1 MAFLRFQI
9 LHKEVGRRMAD
20 DFGLR
25 IGVEGE
31 KEFKKAL
38 AEINQSF
45 KLLGSEMKLVSS
57 QFDKNDSSVQAL
69 SARNTVLN
77 KEIDAQRQK
86 VETLRSALQNAAES
100 FGENDRR
107 TQNWQIQLNNA
118 EAALNG
124 MERELSQNEQAIEA
138 LNNQEEQ
145 TVDATERLTQE
156 ISRQEEELAG
166 LKRAYSNAVLEYG
179 KGSSEARELEG
190 RIADLSGE
198 LEENRDT
205 LREASDSTEDFGD
218 AMEDASDGAG
228 KLGSGLSAATVAM
241 GNLISSGIQAALN
254 GIKELGSAIWNLDEA
269 TEEYRVAQGK
279 LTTAFETAGYSGEAA
294 QKSYTEFYK
303 ILGDTDTAAE
313 ASQLLAQLAENEQ
326 DITKWT
332 NIAAGVCGTF
342 GDALPIEGL
351 IESAN
356 ETAKVGQVTGSLA
369 DALNWVGISEDEFNE
384 KLAACSGESER
395 NRLIMETLSGTY
407 DEASQAFYRNNEALV
422 ASREGQARMDE
433 TLAGLGET
441 ISNVKNNLR
450 AEFLPAIADV
460 VSAFTDM
467 VNGVEGADTAFAE
480 AITGL
485 VNTAVAMLPQFVST
499 GTQMLTSLLSGI
511 IQSLPAIVEA
521 AVQIVSTLATGIGES
536 LPTLVPAIVQAV
548 TTIVQTLADNLPMIL
563 DAALQLI
570 MGLAQGLLDAIPVL
584 IEALP
589 AIISAIVDFV
599 IGAIPQI
606 IDAGIQLLTS
616 LISALPEI
624 ITAIVAAIPQII
636 DGLVTAVLGSIPQL
650 IDAGVKLL
658 ISLIQNLPQIITT
671 VVGAIPKI
679 VTSLVNSIVGN
690 VDKIILAGVKLLVSL
705 IKNLPQIIVS
715 IVKAVPQ
722 IIAAI
727 VKGFAG
733 GAAQMASIGLNLIKG
748 IWNGIGDAASWLWGK
763 VSGFCSN
770 LMSKIK
776 GFFGIHSPST
786 EMAWVGEMLVEG
798 LAGSIE
804 DNGGEAVKAAEGLSE
819 GISDVMNGLAEDMK
833 TSIPTDF
840 HLDADA
846 SVRSVTDGMTG
857 AAGRDTSGFASLI
870 TIQQMIV
877 RSEDDIRKISQELY
891 NLIQT
896 GSRAGGRIIT
906 A

>member
-1 MAFLRFQI
+1 
-9 LHKEVGRRMAD
+9 MAD
-20 DFGLR
+20 NFGLK

-38 AEINQSF
+38 SEINQSF
-45 KLLGSEMKLVSS
+45 KVLGSEMKLVSS
-57 QFDKNDSSVQAL
+57 QFDKNDKSVQAL
-69 SARNTVLN
+69 SARNQVLN
-77 KEIDAQRQK
+77 KEIEAQK
-86 VETLRSALQNAAES
+86 SKIETLRSALQNAAES

-124 MERELSQNEQAIEA
+124 MERELSDNERTMEA
-138 LNNQEEQ
+138 LSSQEEEAA
-145 TVDATERLTQE
+145 DATERLTQE
-156 ISRQEEELAG
+156 ISRQEDELAG
-166 LKRAYSNAVLEYG
+166 MKRAYSNAVLEYG
-179 KGSSEARELEG
+179 KGSAEAKELEG
-190 RIADLSGE
+190 RISQLSGE
-198 LEENRDT
+198 LEENRET
-205 LREASDSTEDFGD
+205 LRDASRGAEDFGD
-218 AMEDASDGAG
+218 SLEDASDGAD
-228 KLGSGLSAATVAM
+228 KLGSGLSVATVAM

-279 LTTAFETAGYSGEAA
+279 LTTAFEAAGYSGEAA

-332 NIAAGVCGTF
+332 NIAAGVYGTF
-342 GDALPIEGL
+342 GDALPIEGM

-369 DALNWVGISEDEFNE
+369 DALNWVGISEDAFNE

-395 NRLIMETLSGTY
+395 NRLIMETLSGAY
-407 DEASQAFYRNNEALV
+407 DEASGAFYRNNDALV
-422 ASREGQARMDE
+422 ASREGQAQLDE

-450 AEFLPAIADV
+450 AEFLPAISEV
-460 VSAFTDM
+460 VSSFTDLI
-467 VNGVEGADTAFAE
+467 NGVDGADTAFAD

-485 VNTAVAMLPQFVST
+485 VNTAVSMLPHFMDT
-499 GTQMLTSLLSGI
+499 GMQILTALLSGI
-511 IQSLPAIVEA
+511 IQSLPAVLEGAAQIIVTLTQGIA
-521 AVQIVSTLATGIGES
+521 AA
-536 LPTLVPAIVQAV
+536 LPTLIPQIVLVV
-548 TTIVQTLADNLPMIL
+548 TQIVQTLVENLPMIL
-563 DAALQLI
+563 EAALQLI

-589 AIISAIVDFV
+589 AIITAIVEFV

-616 LISALPEI
+616 LITALPEI

-636 DGLVTAVLGSIPQL
+636 DGLVTAVFSSIPQL

-671 VVGAIPKI
+671 VVSAIPKI
-679 VTSLVNSIVGN
+679 VTSLVNAIVGN
-690 VDKIILAGVKLLVSL
+690 VDKIILAGVQLLVAL

-722 IIAAI
+722 IISAI
-727 VKGFAG
+727 VKGFAS
-733 GAAQMASIGLNLIKG
+733 GASQMASIGLNLIKG

-798 LAGSIE
+798 LAGSID
-804 DNGGEAVKAAEGLSE
+804 DNGSEAVRAAEGLSQ

-833 TSIPTDF
+833 TSLPTDF
-840 HLDADA
+840 HLDTDA
-846 SVRSVTDGMTG
+846 SVRSVANG
-857 AAGRDTSGFASLI
+857 ASGGTSGWGFGSLI
-870 TIQQMIV
+870 SIQQMIV

-891 NLIQT
+891 NMIQT

>member
-1 MAFLRFQI
+1 
-9 LHKEVGRRMAD
+9 MAD

-45 KLLGSEMKLVSS
+45 KVLGSEMKLVSS

-107 TQNWQIQLNNA
+107 TQNWQVQLNNA

-145 TVDATERLTQE
+145 AVDATERLTQE

-254 GIKELGSAIWNLDEA
+254 GIRELGSAIWNLDEA

-279 LTTAFETAGYSGEAA
+279 LTTAFEAAGYSGEAA

-422 ASREGQARMDE
+422 ASREGQAQMDE

-499 GTQMLTSLLSGI
+499 GTQMLASLLSGI

-616 LISALPEI
+616 LVSALPEI
-624 ITAIVAAIPQII
+624 ITAVVAAIPQII

-650 IDAGVKLL
+650 IDAGMKLL
-658 ISLIQNLPQIITT
+658 VSLIQNLPQIITT

-679 VTSLVNSIVGN
+679 VASLVNAIVGN

-705 IKNLPQIIVS
+705 VKNLPQIIVS

-857 AAGRDTSGFASLI
+857 AAGRDMFGFASLI

>member
-1 MAFLRFQI
+1 
-9 LHKEVGRRMAD
+9 MAD

-45 KLLGSEMKLVSS
+45 KILGSEMKLVSS
-57 QFDKNDSSVQAL
+57 QFDKNDSSVQVL

-279 LTTAFETAGYSGEAA
+279 LTTAFEAAGYSGEAA

-679 VTSLVNSIVGN
+679 VTSLVNAIVGN

-857 AAGRDTSGFASLI
+857 AAGRDMFGFASLI

-877 RSEDDIRKISQELY
+877 RSEEDIRKISQELY

>member
-1 MAFLRFQI
+1 
-9 LHKEVGRRMAD
+9 MAD

-45 KLLGSEMKLVSS
+45 KVLGSEMKLVSS

-107 TQNWQIQLNNA
+107 TQNWQVQLNNA

-145 TVDATERLTQE
+145 AVDATERLTQE

-279 LTTAFETAGYSGEAA
+279 LTTAFEAAGYSGEAA
-294 QKSYTEFYK
+294 QESYTEFYK
-303 ILGDTDTAAE
+303 ILGDTDTATE

-356 ETAKVGQVTGSLA
+356 ETAKVGQGTLA

-441 ISNVKNNLR
+441 ISNVKNNLQ

-460 VSAFTDM
+460 VSSFTDM

-521 AVQIVSTLATGIGES
+521 AVQIVSTLAAGIGES

-548 TTIVQTLADNLPMIL
+548 ATIVQTLADNLPMIL
-563 DAALQLI
+563 EAALQLI
-570 MGLAQGLLDAIPVL
+570 LGLAQGLLDAIPVL
-584 IEALP
+584 TEALP
-589 AIISAIVDFV
+589 QIIASIVDFL
-599 IGAIPQI
+599 IGAVPQI

-616 LISALPEI
+616 LVSALPEI
-624 ITAIVAAIPQII
+624 ITAVVAAIPQIV

-650 IDAGVKLL
+650 IDAGMKLL
-658 ISLIQNLPQIITT
+658 VSLIQNLPQIITT
-671 VVGAIPKI
+671 VAGAIPKI
-679 VTSLVNSIVGN
+679 VASLVNAIAGN

-763 VSGFCSN
+763 VSGFCSD
-770 LMSKIK
+770 LMGKIK

-840 HLDADA
+840 KLDADA
-846 SVRSVTDGMTG
+846 SVRSVADGM
-857 AAGRDTSGFASLI
+857 AGMKGKDMFGFASLI

>member
-1 MAFLRFQI
+1 
-9 LHKEVGRRMAD
+9 MAD
-20 DFGLR
+20 DFGLK

-38 AEINQSF
+38 ADINQSF
-45 KLLGSEMKLVSS
+45 KVLGSEMKLVSS
-57 QFDKNDSSVQAL
+57 QFDKNDKSVEAL
-69 SARNTVLN
+69 SARNQVLN
-77 KEIDAQRQK
+77 KEIEAQKNK
-86 VETLRSALQNAAES
+86 VETLRSALRNAADS

-118 EAALNG
+118 EAALNS
-124 MERELSQNEQAIEA
+124 MERELSDNERAIET
-138 LNNQEEQ
+138 LSQQEEDSA
-145 TVDATERLTQE
+145 DATERLTQE
-156 ISRQEEELAG
+156 ISRQEDELAG

-179 KGSSEARELEG
+179 KGSSEAKELEG
-190 RIADLSGE
+190 RISELSGE
-198 LEENRDT
+198 LKENREKMKD
-205 LREASDSTEDFGD
+205 ASGSAEDLGDSL
-218 AMEDASDGAG
+218 EDASDGAD

-241 GNLISSGIQAALN
+241 GNLISAGIQAALN
-254 GIKELGSAIWNLDEA
+254 GIRELGSAIWNLDEA

-279 LTTAFETAGYSGEAA
+279 LSTAFEAAGYSGEAA

-303 ILGDTDTAAE
+303 ILGDTDTATE
-313 ASQLLAQLAENEQ
+313 ASQLLAQLAQNEQ

-332 NIAAGVCGTF
+332 NIAAGVYGTF
-342 GDALPIEGL
+342 GDALPIEGM

-369 DALNWVGISEDEFNE
+369 DALNWVGISEDAFNE
-384 KLAACSGESER
+384 KLAACSDESER
-395 NRLIMETLSGTY
+395 NRLIMETLSGAY
-407 DEASQAFYRNNEALV
+407 DEASDAFYRNNEALV
-422 ASREGQARMDE
+422 ASREGQAQLDE

-441 ISNVKNNLR
+441 ISNVKNSLR
-450 AEFLPAIADV
+450 AEFLPAISEV
-460 VSAFTDM
+460 ISAFTDM
-467 VNGVEGADTAFAE
+467 LNGVDGADEAFAG

-485 VNTAVAMLPQFVST
+485 VNTAVSMLPQFMDT
-499 GTQMLTSLLSGI
+499 GMQMLTALLSGI
-511 IQSLPAIVEA
+511 IQSLPAVLEGAAQIIVTLAQGIAEA
-521 AVQIVSTLATGIGES
+521 A
-536 LPTLVPAIVQAV
+536 PTLIPQVVLVV
-548 TTIVQTLADNLPMIL
+548 TQIVQTLVENLPMIL

-570 MGLAQGLLDAIPVL
+570 TGLAQGLLDAIPVL

-589 AIISAIVDFV
+589 AIITAIVEFV

-616 LISALPEI
+616 LITALPEI
-624 ITAIVAAIPQII
+624 ITAVVAAIPQII
-636 DGLVTAVLGSIPQL
+636 DGLVTAVLGSIPQI

-658 ISLIQNLPQIITT
+658 ISLIQNLPQIIAT
-671 VVGAIPKI
+671 VVSAIPKI
-679 VTSLVNSIVGN
+679 VTSLVNAIVGN
-690 VDKIILAGVKLLVSL
+690 VDKIILAGVQLFVAL
-705 IKNLPQIIVS
+705 IKNLPQIIAS

-722 IIAAI
+722 IISAI

-733 GAAQMASIGLNLIKG
+733 GASQMAGIGLNLIKG

-763 VSGFCSN
+763 VSGFCSD
-770 LMSKIK
+770 LMGKIK

-804 DNGGEAVKAAEGLSE
+804 DNGGEAVRAAEGLSE

-840 HLDADA
+840 HLDADS
-846 SVRSVTDGMTG
+846 SVRSVTDGASGGMSG
-857 AAGRDTSGFASLI
+857 WGFASLI

-877 RSEDDIRKISQELY
+877 RSEDDIRRISQELY

>member
-1 MAFLRFQI
+1 
-9 LHKEVGRRMAD
+9 MAD

-45 KLLGSEMKLVSS
+45 KVLGSEMKLVSS
-57 QFDKNDSSVQAL
+57 QFDKNDNSVQAL

-145 TVDATERLTQE
+145 TVDATERFTQE

-228 KLGSGLSAATVAM
+228 KLGSGLSAATVAV

-279 LTTAFETAGYSGEAA
+279 LTTAFEAAGYSGEAA
-294 QKSYTEFYK
+294 QESYTEFYK
-303 ILGDTDTAAE
+303 ILGDTDTATE

-441 ISNVKNNLR
+441 ISNVKNTLR

-616 LISALPEI
+616 LVSALPEI
-624 ITAIVAAIPQII
+624 ITAVVAAIPQII

-650 IDAGVKLL
+650 IDAGMKLL
-658 ISLIQNLPQIITT
+658 VSLIQNLPQIITT

-679 VTSLVNSIVGN
+679 VASLVNAIVGN

-857 AAGRDTSGFASLI
+857 AAGRDMFGFASLI

>member
-1 MAFLRFQI
+1 
-9 LHKEVGRRMAD
+9 MAD

-45 KLLGSEMKLVSS
+45 KVLGSEMKLVSS
-57 QFDKNDSSVQAL
+57 QFDKNDNSVQAL

-166 LKRAYSNAVLEYG
+166 LKRAYSNTVLEYG

-279 LTTAFETAGYSGEAA
+279 LTTAFEAAGYSGEAA

-303 ILGDTDTAAE
+303 ILGDTDTATE

-332 NIAAGVCGTF
+332 DIAAGVCGTF

-521 AVQIVSTLATGIGES
+521 AVQIVSTLAAGIGES

-589 AIISAIVDFV
+589 QIIASIVDFL

-616 LISALPEI
+616 LVSALPEI
-624 ITAIVAAIPQII
+624 ITAVVAAIPQII

-650 IDAGVKLL
+650 IDAGMKLL
-658 ISLIQNLPQIITT
+658 VSLIQNLPQIITT

-679 VTSLVNSIVGN
+679 VTSLVNAIVGN

-857 AAGRDTSGFASLI
+857 AAGRDMFGFASLI

>member
-1 MAFLRFQI
+1 
-9 LHKEVGRRMAD
+9 MAD

-45 KLLGSEMKLVSS
+45 KVLGSEMKLVSS
-57 QFDKNDSSVQAL
+57 QFDKNDNSAQAL

-279 LTTAFETAGYSGEAA
+279 LTTAFEAAGYSGEAA

-303 ILGDTDTAAE
+303 ILGDTDTATE

-332 NIAAGVCGTF
+332 DIAAGVCGTF

-589 AIISAIVDFV
+589 QIIASIVDFL

-616 LISALPEI
+616 LVSALPEI
-624 ITAIVAAIPQII
+624 ITAVVAAIPQII

-650 IDAGVKLL
+650 IDAGMKLL
-658 ISLIQNLPQIITT
+658 VSLIQNLPQIITT

-679 VTSLVNSIVGN
+679 VASLVNAIVGN

-857 AAGRDTSGFASLI
+857 AAGRDMFGFASLI

>member
-1 MAFLRFQI
+1 
-9 LHKEVGRRMAD
+9 MAD

-45 KLLGSEMKLVSS
+45 KVLGSEMKLVSS

-107 TQNWQIQLNNA
+107 TQNWQVQLNNA
-118 EAALNG
+118 EADLNG

-145 TVDATERLTQE
+145 AVDATERLTQE

-254 GIKELGSAIWNLDEA
+254 GIRELGSAIWNLDEA
-269 TEEYRVAQGK
+269 TEEYRTAQGK
-279 LTTAFETAGYSGEAA
+279 LTTAFEAAGYSGEAA

-441 ISNVKNNLR
+441 ISNVKNNLQ

-460 VSAFTDM
+460 VSSFTDM

-480 AITGL
+480 AVTGL
-485 VNTAVAMLPQFVST
+485 VDTAVAMLPQFVST
-499 GTQMLTSLLSGI
+499 GTQMLASLLSGI

-521 AVQIVSTLATGIGES
+521 AVQIVSTLAAGIGES

-548 TTIVQTLADNLPMIL
+548 ATIVQTLADNLPMIL
-563 DAALQLI
+563 EAALQLI

-584 IEALP
+584 TEALP
-589 AIISAIVDFV
+589 QIIASIVDFL
-599 IGAIPQI
+599 IGAVPQI

-616 LISALPEI
+616 LVSALPEI
-624 ITAIVAAIPQII
+624 ITAVVAAIPQIV

-650 IDAGVKLL
+650 IDAGMKLL

-671 VVGAIPKI
+671 VAGAIPKI
-679 VTSLVNSIVGN
+679 VASLVNAIAGN

-705 IKNLPQIIVS
+705 VKNLPQIIVS

-733 GAAQMASIGLNLIKG
+733 GAAQMAGIGLNLIKG

-763 VSGFCSN
+763 VSGFCSD
-770 LMSKIK
+770 LMGKIK

-840 HLDADA
+840 KLDADA
-846 SVRSVTDGMTG
+846 SVRSVTDGM
-857 AAGRDTSGFASLI
+857 AGMKGKDMFGFASLI

>member
-1 MAFLRFQI
+1 
-9 LHKEVGRRMAD
+9 MAD

-45 KLLGSEMKLVSS
+45 KVLGSEMKLVSS
-57 QFDKNDSSVQAL
+57 QFDKNDNSVQAL

-124 MERELSQNEQAIEA
+124 MERELSRNEQAIEA

-228 KLGSGLSAATVAM
+228 KLGSGLSVATVAM

-279 LTTAFETAGYSGEAA
+279 LTTAFEAAGYSGEAA
-294 QKSYTEFYK
+294 QESYTEFYK
-303 ILGDTDTAAE
+303 ILGDTDTATE

-332 NIAAGVCGTF
+332 NIAAGVYGTF
-342 GDALPIEGL
+342 GDALPIEGM

-480 AITGL
+480 AVTGL

-521 AVQIVSTLATGIGES
+521 AVQIVSTLAAGIGEA

-589 AIISAIVDFV
+589 QIIASIVDFL

-616 LISALPEI
+616 LVSALPEI

-671 VVGAIPKI
+671 VVAAIPQI
-679 VTSLVNSIVGN
+679 VTSLVNAIIGN
-690 VDKIILAGVKLLVSL
+690 IDKIILAGVQLFVAL
-705 IKNLPQIIVS
+705 IKNLPKIIVE

-770 LMSKIK
+770 LMGKIK

-819 GISDVMNGLAEDMK
+819 GISNVMNGLAEDMK

-857 AAGRDTSGFASLI
+857 AAGRDMFGFASLI

-877 RSEDDIRKISQELY
+877 RSEEDIRKISQELY

>member
-1 MAFLRFQI
+1 
-9 LHKEVGRRMAD
+9 MAD

-45 KLLGSEMKLVSS
+45 KVLGSEMKLVSS
-57 QFDKNDSSVQAL
+57 QFDKNDNSVQAL

-279 LTTAFETAGYSGEAA
+279 LTTAFEAAGYSGEAA

-303 ILGDTDTAAE
+303 ILGDTDTATE

-332 NIAAGVCGTF
+332 DIAAGVCGTF

-589 AIISAIVDFV
+589 QIIASIVDFL

-616 LISALPEI
+616 LVSALPEI
-624 ITAIVAAIPQII
+624 ITAVVAAIPQII

-650 IDAGVKLL
+650 IDAGMKLL
-658 ISLIQNLPQIITT
+658 VSLIQNLPQIITT

-679 VTSLVNSIVGN
+679 VASLVNAIVGN

-819 GISDVMNGLAEDMK
+819 GISDVMNGIAEDMK

-857 AAGRDTSGFASLI
+857 AAGRDMFGFASLI

>member
-1 MAFLRFQI
+1 
-9 LHKEVGRRMAD
+9 MAD
-20 DFGLR
+20 NFGLK

-38 AEINQSF
+38 SEINQSF
-45 KLLGSEMKLVSS
+45 KVLGSEMKLVSS
-57 QFDKNDSSVQAL
+57 QFDKNDQSVQAL
-69 SARNTVLN
+69 SARNQVLN
-77 KEIDAQRQK
+77 KEIDAQK
-86 VETLRSALQNAAES
+86 SKIETLRSALQNAATS

-124 MERELSQNEQAIEA
+124 MERELSGNERAIEA
-138 LNNQEEQ
+138 LSSQEGNAA
-145 TVDATERLTQE
+145 DATERLTQE
-156 ISRQEEELAG
+156 ISRQEDELAG
-166 LKRAYSNAVLEYG
+166 MKRAYSNAVLEYG
-179 KGSSEARELEG
+179 KGSAEAKEMEE
-190 RIADLSGE
+190 RIAQLSGE
-198 LEENRDT
+198 LRENRDT
-205 LREASDSTEDFGD
+205 LRDASRGAEDFGD
-218 AMEDASDGAG
+218 SLEDASDGAD
-228 KLGSGLSAATVAM
+228 KLGSGLSVATVAM
-241 GNLISSGIQAALN
+241 GNLLASGIQAALN
-254 GIKELGSAIWNLDEA
+254 GIRELGSAIWNLDEA

-279 LTTAFETAGYSGEAA
+279 LTTAFEAAGYSGEAA
-294 QKSYTEFYK
+294 QESYTEFYK
-303 ILGDTDTAAE
+303 ILGDTDTATE

-332 NIAAGVCGTF
+332 NIAAGVYGTF

-351 IESAN
+351 IESSN

-369 DALNWVGISEDEFNE
+369 DALNWVGISEDAFNE
-384 KLAACSGESER
+384 KLASCSDESER
-395 NRLIMETLSGTY
+395 NRLIMETLSGAY
-407 DEASQAFYRNNEALV
+407 DEASGAFYRNNEALV
-422 ASREGQARMDE
+422 ASREGQAQLDE

-441 ISNVKNNLR
+441 ISGVKNSLR
-450 AEFLPAIADV
+450 AEFLPAISEV
-460 VSAFTDM
+460 VSSFTDLI
-467 VNGVEGADTAFAE
+467 NGVDGADTAFAD

-485 VNTAVAMLPQFVST
+485 VNTAVSMLPQFMDT
-499 GTQMLTSLLSGI
+499 GMQILTALLSGI
-511 IQSLPAIVEA
+511 IQSLPAVLEGAAQIIV
-521 AVQIVSTLATGIGES
+521 TLAQGIAEA
-536 LPTLVPAIVQAV
+536 LPTLIPQIVLVV
-548 TTIVQTLADNLPMIL
+548 TQIVQTLVENLPMIL
-563 DAALQLI
+563 EAALQLI
-570 MGLAQGLLDAIPVL
+570 MGLAQGILDAIPVL

-589 AIISAIVDFV
+589 AIITAIVEFV

-616 LISALPEI
+616 LITALPEI

-636 DGLVTAVLGSIPQL
+636 NGLVTAVLGSIPQL
-650 IDAGVKLL
+650 IDAGVRLL

-671 VVGAIPKI
+671 VVAAIPQI
-679 VTSLVNSIVGN
+679 VTSLVNAIIGN
-690 VDKIILAGVKLLVSL
+690 IDKIIMAGVQLFIAL
-705 IKNLPQIIVS
+705 ITNLPKIIVE

-763 VSGFCSN
+763 ISGFCSGIIN
-770 LMSKIK
+770 KIK

-804 DNGGEAVKAAEGLSE
+804 DNGGEAVKAAEGLSQ
-819 GISDVMNGLAEDMK
+819 GISDVMGGLAEDMK
-833 TSIPTDF
+833 TSLPTDF

-846 SVRSVTDGMTG
+846 SVRSVRDGMTG
-857 AAGRDTSGFASLI
+857 SMAGAGFGSLI

-877 RSEDDIRKISQELY
+877 RSEDDIRKVSQELY

>member
-1 MAFLRFQI
+1 
-9 LHKEVGRRMAD
+9 MAD

-45 KLLGSEMKLVSS
+45 KVLGSEMKLVSS
-57 QFDKNDSSVQAL
+57 QFDKNDNSVQAL

-145 TVDATERLTQE
+145 TVDATERFTQE

-190 RIADLSGE
+190 RIAELSGE

-228 KLGSGLSAATVAM
+228 KLGSGLSAATVAV

-279 LTTAFETAGYSGEAA
+279 LTTAFEAAGYSGEAA
-294 QKSYTEFYK
+294 QESYTEFYK
-303 ILGDTDTAAE
+303 ILGDTDTATE

-422 ASREGQARMDE
+422 ASREGQAQMDE

-616 LISALPEI
+616 LVSALPEI
-624 ITAIVAAIPQII
+624 ITAVVAAIPQII

-650 IDAGVKLL
+650 IDAGMKLL
-658 ISLIQNLPQIITT
+658 VSLIQNLPQIITT

-679 VTSLVNSIVGN
+679 VASLVNAIVGN

-857 AAGRDTSGFASLI
+857 AAGRDMFGFASLI

>member
-1 MAFLRFQI
+1 
-9 LHKEVGRRMAD
+9 MAD

-45 KLLGSEMKLVSS
+45 KVLGSEMKLVSS
-57 QFDKNDSSVQAL
+57 QFDKNDNSVQAL

-145 TVDATERLTQE
+145 TVDATERFTQE

-190 RIADLSGE
+190 RIAELSGE

-228 KLGSGLSAATVAM
+228 KLGSGLSAATVAV

-279 LTTAFETAGYSGEAA
+279 LTTAFEAAGYSGEAA
-294 QKSYTEFYK
+294 QESYTEFYK
-303 ILGDTDTAAE
+303 ILGDTDTATE

-422 ASREGQARMDE
+422 ASREGQAQMDE

-460 VSAFTDM
+460 VSSFTDM

-480 AITGL
+480 AVTGL
-485 VNTAVAMLPQFVST
+485 VDTAVAMLPQFVST
-499 GTQMLTSLLSGI
+499 STQMLASLLSGI

-521 AVQIVSTLATGIGES
+521 AVQIVSTLAAGIGES

-548 TTIVQTLADNLPMIL
+548 ATIVQTLADNLPMIL
-563 DAALQLI
+563 EAALQLI
-570 MGLAQGLLDAIPVL
+570 LGLAQGLLDAIPVL
-584 IEALP
+584 TEALP
-589 AIISAIVDFV
+589 QIIASIVDFL
-599 IGAIPQI
+599 IGAVPQI

-616 LISALPEI
+616 LVSALPEI
-624 ITAIVAAIPQII
+624 ITAVVAAIPQIV

-650 IDAGVKLL
+650 IDAGMKLL
-658 ISLIQNLPQIITT
+658 VSLIQNLPQIITT
-671 VVGAIPKI
+671 VAGAIPKI
-679 VTSLVNSIVGN
+679 VASLVNAIVGN
-690 VDKIILAGVKLLVSL
+690 ADKIILAGVKLLVSL
-705 IKNLPQIIVS
+705 VKNLPQIIVS

-733 GAAQMASIGLNLIKG
+733 GAAQMAGIGLNLIKG

-763 VSGFCSN
+763 VSGFCSD
-770 LMSKIK
+770 LMGKIK

-840 HLDADA
+840 KLDADA
-846 SVRSVTDGMTG
+846 SVRSVTDGM
-857 AAGRDTSGFASLI
+857 AGMKGKDMFGFASII

>member
-1 MAFLRFQI
+1 
-9 LHKEVGRRMAD
+9 MAD

-45 KLLGSEMKLVSS
+45 KVLGSEMKLVSS

-86 VETLRSALQNAAES
+86 VETLRSALRNAAES

-145 TVDATERLTQE
+145 AVDATERLTQE
-156 ISRQEEELAG
+156 ISRQEGELAG

-190 RIADLSGE
+190 RIAELSGE

-205 LREASDSTEDFGD
+205 LREASDSTEDFGE

-254 GIKELGSAIWNLDEA
+254 GIRELGSAIWNLDEA
-269 TEEYRVAQGK
+269 TEEYRAAQGK
-279 LTTAFETAGYSGEAA
+279 LTTAFEAAGYSGEAA

-441 ISNVKNNLR
+441 ISNVKNNLQ

-460 VSAFTDM
+460 VSSFTDM

-584 IEALP
+584 TEALP
-589 AIISAIVDFV
+589 QIIASIVDFL
-599 IGAIPQI
+599 IGAVPQI

-616 LISALPEI
+616 LVSALPEI
-624 ITAIVAAIPQII
+624 ITAVVAAIPQIV

-650 IDAGVKLL
+650 IDAGMKLL

-671 VVGAIPKI
+671 VAGAIPKI
-679 VTSLVNSIVGN
+679 VTSLVNAIVGN

-705 IKNLPQIIVS
+705 VKNLPQIIVS

-733 GAAQMASIGLNLIKG
+733 GAAQMAGIGLNLIKG
-748 IWNGIGDAASWLWGK
+748 IWNGIGDAAFWLWGK
-763 VSGFCSN
+763 VSGFCSD
-770 LMSKIK
+770 LMGKIK

-840 HLDADA
+840 KLDADA
-846 SVRSVTDGMTG
+846 SVRSVTDGMAG
-857 AAGRDTSGFASLI
+857 MKGRDMFGFASLI
-870 TIQQMIV
+870 TVQQMIV
-877 RSEDDIRKISQELY
+877 RNEDDIRKISQELY

>member
-1 MAFLRFQI
+1 
-9 LHKEVGRRMAD
+9 MAD
-20 DFGLR
+20 NFGLK

-38 AEINQSF
+38 SEINQSF
-45 KLLGSEMKLVSS
+45 KVLGSEMKLVSS
-57 QFDKNDSSVQAL
+57 QFDKNDKSVQAL
-69 SARNTVLN
+69 SARNQVLN
-77 KEIDAQRQK
+77 KEIEAQK
-86 VETLRSALQNAAES
+86 SKIETLRSALQNAAES

-124 MERELSQNEQAIEA
+124 MERELSDNERAMES
-138 LNNQEEQ
+138 LSSQEEEAA
-145 TVDATERLTQE
+145 DATERLTQE
-156 ISRQEEELAG
+156 ISRQEDELAG
-166 LKRAYSNAVLEYG
+166 MKRAYSNAILEYG
-179 KGSSEARELEG
+179 KGSNEAKELEG
-190 RIADLSGE
+190 RISQLSGE
-198 LEENRDT
+198 LEENRET
-205 LREASDSTEDFGD
+205 LRDASRGAEDFGD
-218 AMEDASDGAG
+218 SLEDASEGAD
-228 KLGSGLSAATVAM
+228 KLGSGLSVATVAM

-279 LTTAFETAGYSGEAA
+279 LTTAFEAAGYSGEAA

-332 NIAAGVCGTF
+332 NIAAGVYGTF
-342 GDALPIEGL
+342 GDALPIEGM

-369 DALNWVGISEDEFNE
+369 DALNWVGISEDAFNE

-395 NRLIMETLSGTY
+395 NRLIMETLSGAY
-407 DEASQAFYRNNEALV
+407 DEASGAFYRNNDALV
-422 ASREGQARMDE
+422 ASREGQAQLDE

-450 AEFLPAIADV
+450 AEFLPAISEV
-460 VSAFTDM
+460 VSSFTDLI
-467 VNGVEGADTAFAE
+467 NGVDGADTAFAD

-485 VNTAVAMLPQFVST
+485 VNTAVSMLPQFMDT
-499 GTQMLTSLLSGI
+499 GMQILTALLSGI
-511 IQSLPAIVEA
+511 IQSLPAVLEGAAQIIV
-521 AVQIVSTLATGIGES
+521 TLAQGIAEA
-536 LPTLVPAIVQAV
+536 LPTLIPQIVLVV
-548 TTIVQTLADNLPMIL
+548 TQIVQTLVENLPMIL
-563 DAALQLI
+563 EAALQLI
-570 MGLAQGLLDAIPVL
+570 TGLAQGLLDAIPVL

-589 AIISAIVDFV
+589 AIITAIVEFV

-616 LISALPEI
+616 LITALPEI
-624 ITAIVAAIPQII
+624 ITAVVAAIPQII

-671 VVGAIPKI
+671 VVSAIPKI
-679 VTSLVNSIVGN
+679 VTSLVNAIVGN
-690 VDKIILAGVKLLVSL
+690 VDKIILAGVQLLVAL

-722 IIAAI
+722 IISAI
-727 VKGFAG
+727 VKGFAS
-733 GAAQMASIGLNLIKG
+733 GASQMASIGLNLIKG

-804 DNGGEAVKAAEGLSE
+804 DNGSEAVKAAEGLSQ
-819 GISDVMNGLAEDMK
+819 GISDVMGGLAEDMK
-833 TSIPTDF
+833 TSLPTDF
-840 HLDADA
+840 HLDANA

-857 AAGRDTSGFASLI
+857 STAGVGFGSLI
-870 TIQQMIV
+870 SIQQMIV

>member
-1 MAFLRFQI
+1 
-9 LHKEVGRRMAD
+9 MAD
-20 DFGLR
+20 DFGLK

-38 AEINQSF
+38 ADINQSF
-45 KLLGSEMKLVSS
+45 KVLGSEMKLVSS
-57 QFDKNDSSVQAL
+57 QFDKNDKSVEAL
-69 SARNTVLN
+69 SARNQVLN
-77 KEIDAQRQK
+77 KEIEAQKNK
-86 VETLRSALQNAAES
+86 VETLRSALRNAADS

-118 EAALNG
+118 EAALNS
-124 MERELSQNEQAIEA
+124 MERELSDNERAIET
-138 LNNQEEQ
+138 LSQQEEDSA
-145 TVDATERLTQE
+145 DATERLTQE
-156 ISRQEEELAG
+156 ISRQEDELAG

-179 KGSSEARELEG
+179 KGSSEAKELEG
-190 RIADLSGE
+190 RISELSGE
-198 LEENRDT
+198 LKENREKMKD
-205 LREASDSTEDFGD
+205 ASGSAEDLGDSL
-218 AMEDASDGAG
+218 EDASDGVD

-241 GNLISSGIQAALN
+241 GNLISAGIQAALN
-254 GIKELGSAIWNLDEA
+254 GIRELGSAIWNLDEA

-279 LTTAFETAGYSGEAA
+279 LSTAFEAAGYSGEAA

-303 ILGDTDTAAE
+303 ILGDTDTATE
-313 ASQLLAQLAENEQ
+313 ASQLLAQLAQNEQ

-332 NIAAGVCGTF
+332 NIAAGVYGTF
-342 GDALPIEGL
+342 GDALPIEGM

-369 DALNWVGISEDEFNE
+369 DALNWVGISEDAFNE
-384 KLAACSGESER
+384 KLAACSDESER
-395 NRLIMETLSGTY
+395 NRLIMETLSGAY
-407 DEASQAFYRNNEALV
+407 DEASDAFYRNNEALV
-422 ASREGQARMDE
+422 ASREGQAQLDE

-441 ISNVKNNLR
+441 ISNVKNSLR
-450 AEFLPAIADV
+450 AEFLPAISEV
-460 VSAFTDM
+460 ISAFTDM
-467 VNGVEGADTAFAE
+467 LNGVDGADEAFAG

-485 VNTAVAMLPQFVST
+485 VNTAVSMLPQFMDT
-499 GTQMLTSLLSGI
+499 GMQMLTALLSGI
-511 IQSLPAIVEA
+511 IQSLPAVLEGAAQIIVTLAQGIAEA
-521 AVQIVSTLATGIGES
+521 A
-536 LPTLVPAIVQAV
+536 PTLIPQVVLVV
-548 TTIVQTLADNLPMIL
+548 TQIVQTLVENLPMIL

-570 MGLAQGLLDAIPVL
+570 TGLAQGLLDAIPVL

-589 AIISAIVDFV
+589 AIITAIVEFV

-616 LISALPEI
+616 LITALPEI
-624 ITAIVAAIPQII
+624 ITAVVAAIPQII
-636 DGLVTAVLGSIPQL
+636 DGLVTAVLGSIPQI

-671 VVGAIPKI
+671 VVSAIPKI
-679 VTSLVNSIVGN
+679 VTSLVNAIVGN
-690 VDKIILAGVKLLVSL
+690 VDKIILAGVQLFVAL
-705 IKNLPQIIVS
+705 IKNLPQIIAS

-722 IIAAI
+722 IISAI

-733 GAAQMASIGLNLIKG
+733 GASQMAGIGLNLIKG

-763 VSGFCSN
+763 VSGFCSD
-770 LMSKIK
+770 LMGKIK

-804 DNGGEAVKAAEGLSE
+804 DNGGEAVRAAEGLSE

-840 HLDADA
+840 HLDADS
-846 SVRSVTDGMTG
+846 SVRSVTDGASGGMSG
-857 AAGRDTSGFASLI
+857 WGFASLI

-877 RSEDDIRKISQELY
+877 RSEDDIRRISQELY

>member
-1 MAFLRFQI
+1 
-9 LHKEVGRRMAD
+9 MAD

-38 AEINQSF
+38 VEINQSF
-45 KLLGSEMKLVSS
+45 KVLGSEMKLVSS
-57 QFDKNDSSVQAL
+57 QFDKNDNSVQAL

-279 LTTAFETAGYSGEAA
+279 LTTAFEAAGYSGEAA

-303 ILGDTDTAAE
+303 ILGDTDTATE

-332 NIAAGVCGTF
+332 DIAAGVCGTF

-589 AIISAIVDFV
+589 QIIASIVDFL

-616 LISALPEI
+616 LVSALPEI
-624 ITAIVAAIPQII
+624 ITAVVAAIPQII

-650 IDAGVKLL
+650 IDAGMKLL
-658 ISLIQNLPQIITT
+658 VSLIQNLPQIITT

-679 VTSLVNSIVGN
+679 VASLVNAIVGN

-705 IKNLPQIIVS
+705 IKNLPQVIVS

-857 AAGRDTSGFASLI
+857 AAGRDMFGFASLI

>member
-1 MAFLRFQI
+1 
-9 LHKEVGRRMAD
+9 MAD

-45 KLLGSEMKLVSS
+45 KVLGSEMKLVSS
-57 QFDKNDSSVQAL
+57 QFDKNDNSVQAL

-190 RIADLSGE
+190 RIAELSGE

-228 KLGSGLSAATVAM
+228 KLGSGLSAATVAV

-279 LTTAFETAGYSGEAA
+279 LTTAFEAAGYSGEAA
-294 QKSYTEFYK
+294 QESYTEFYK
-303 ILGDTDTAAE
+303 ILGDTDTATE

-422 ASREGQARMDE
+422 ASREGQAQMDE

-548 TTIVQTLADNLPMIL
+548 TTIVQTLVDNLPMIL

-616 LISALPEI
+616 LVSALPEI
-624 ITAIVAAIPQII
+624 ITAVVAAIPQII

-650 IDAGVKLL
+650 IDAGMKLL
-658 ISLIQNLPQIITT
+658 VSLIQNLPQIITT

-679 VTSLVNSIVGN
+679 VASLVNAIVGN

-857 AAGRDTSGFASLI
+857 AAGRDMFGFASLI

>member
-1 MAFLRFQI
+1 M
-9 LHKEVGRRMAD
+9 
-20 DFGLR
+20 
-25 IGVEGE
+25 
-31 KEFKKAL
+31 
-38 AEINQSF
+38 
-45 KLLGSEMKLVSS
+45 
-57 QFDKNDSSVQAL
+57 
-69 SARNTVLN
+69 
-77 KEIDAQRQK
+77 
-86 VETLRSALQNAAES
+86 
-100 FGENDRR
+100 
-107 TQNWQIQLNNA
+107 
-118 EAALNG
+118 
-124 MERELSQNEQAIEA
+124 
-138 LNNQEEQ
+138 
-145 TVDATERLTQE
+145 
-156 ISRQEEELAG
+156 
-166 LKRAYSNAVLEYG
+166 
-179 KGSSEARELEG
+179 
-190 RIADLSGE
+190 
-198 LEENRDT
+198 
-205 LREASDSTEDFGD
+205 
-218 AMEDASDGAG
+218 
-228 KLGSGLSAATVAM
+228 
-241 GNLISSGIQAALN
+241 
-254 GIKELGSAIWNLDEA
+254 
-269 TEEYRVAQGK
+269 
-279 LTTAFETAGYSGEAA
+279 
-294 QKSYTEFYK
+294 
-303 ILGDTDTAAE
+303 
-313 ASQLLAQLAENEQ
+313 
-326 DITKWT
+326 
-332 NIAAGVCGTF
+332 
-342 GDALPIEGL
+342 
-351 IESAN
+351 
-356 ETAKVGQVTGSLA
+356 GQVTGSLA

-441 ISNVKNNLR
+441 ISNVKNNLQ

-460 VSAFTDM
+460 VSSFTDM

-480 AITGL
+480 AVTGL
-485 VNTAVAMLPQFVST
+485 VDTAVAMLPQFVST
-499 GTQMLTSLLSGI
+499 GTQMLASLLSGI

-521 AVQIVSTLATGIGES
+521 AVQIVSTLAAGIGES

-548 TTIVQTLADNLPMIL
+548 ATIVQTLADNLPMIL
-563 DAALQLI
+563 EAALQLI

-584 IEALP
+584 TEALP
-589 AIISAIVDFV
+589 QIIASIVDFL
-599 IGAIPQI
+599 IGAVPQI

-616 LISALPEI
+616 LVSALPEI
-624 ITAIVAAIPQII
+624 ITAVVAAIPQIV

-650 IDAGVKLL
+650 IDAGMKLL
-658 ISLIQNLPQIITT
+658 VSLIQNLPQIITT
-671 VVGAIPKI
+671 VAGAIPKI
-679 VTSLVNSIVGN
+679 VASLVNAIVGN

-705 IKNLPQIIVS
+705 VKNLPQIIVS

-733 GAAQMASIGLNLIKG
+733 GAAQMAGIGLNLIKG

-763 VSGFCSN
+763 VSGFCSD
-770 LMSKIK
+770 LMGKIK

-840 HLDADA
+840 KLDADA
-846 SVRSVTDGMTG
+846 SVRSVTDGM
-857 AAGRDTSGFASLI
+857 AGMKGKDMFGFASLI

>member
-1 MAFLRFQI
+1 
-9 LHKEVGRRMAD
+9 MAD

-31 KEFKKAL
+31 REFKKAL
-38 AEINQSF
+38 ADINQSF
-45 KLLGSEMKLVSS
+45 KVLGSEMKLVSS
-57 QFDKNDSSVQAL
+57 QFDKNDKSVEAL

-77 KEIDAQRQK
+77 KEIEAQRRK

-118 EAALNG
+118 QAALNG
-124 MERELSQNEQAIEA
+124 MERELSDNERMMEQLSE
-138 LNNQEEQ
+138 QESQ
-145 TVDATERLTQE
+145 SADATERLTQE

-190 RIADLSGE
+190 RISQLSGE
-198 LEENRDT
+198 LQENRDT
-205 LREASDSTEDFGD
+205 LREASQSTEDFGD

-228 KLGSGLSAATVAM
+228 KLGNGLSAATVAM
-241 GNLISSGIQAALN
+241 GNLISSGIQAALS
-254 GIKELGSAIWNLDEA
+254 GIQELGSAIWNLDEA

-279 LTTAFETAGYSGEAA
+279 LTTAFEAAGYSSGAA
-294 QKSYTEFYK
+294 QQSYTEFYK
-303 ILGDTDTAAE
+303 ILGDTDTATE

-326 DITKWT
+326 DISKWT
-332 NIAAGVCGTF
+332 NIAAGVYGTF
-342 GDALPIEGL
+342 GDALPVEGL

-369 DALNWVGISEDEFNE
+369 DALNWVGISEDAFNE

-395 NRLIMETLSGTY
+395 NRLIMETLSGSY
-407 DEASQAFYRNNEALV
+407 DEASAAFYRNNEALV
-422 ASREGQARMDE
+422 ASREGQAQLDA

-441 ISNVKNNLR
+441 ISNVKNSLR
-450 AEFLPAIADV
+450 AEFLPAISEV
-460 VSAFTDM
+460 ISAFTDM
-467 VNGVEGADTAFAE
+467 INGVDGADTAFAE

-485 VNTAVAMLPQFVST
+485 VNTAVSMLPQFVDT
-499 GTQMLTSLLSGI
+499 GMQILTSLLSGI
-511 IQSLPAIVEA
+511 IQSLPAVIEGAAQIIVTLAQGIAEA
-521 AVQIVSTLATGIGES
+521 APTLIPQIV
-536 LPTLVPAIVQAV
+536 LVV
-548 TTIVQTLADNLPMIL
+548 TQIVQTLVENLPMIL

-570 MGLAQGLLDAIPVL
+570 TGLAQGLLDAVPVL

-589 AIISAIVDFV
+589 AIITAIVEFV

-616 LISALPEI
+616 LVTALPEI
-624 ITAIVAAIPQII
+624 ITAIVAAIPQIV

-650 IDAGVKLL
+650 IEAGMKLL

-671 VVGAIPKI
+671 IVSAIPKI
-679 VTSLVNSIVGN
+679 VTSLVNAIVGN

-705 IKNLPQIIVS
+705 VKNLPQIIAS

-722 IIAAI
+722 IISAI

-733 GAAQMASIGLNLIKG
+733 GASQMASIGLNLIKG

-770 LMSKIK
+770 LMGKIK

-798 LAGSIE
+798 LAGSID
-804 DNGGEAVKAAEGLSE
+804 DNGGEAVKAAEGLSR

-833 TSIPTDF
+833 TSVPADF

-846 SVRSVTDGMTG
+846 SVRSVADGAVGG
-857 AAGRDTSGFASLI
+857 AGGWGFGSLI

-877 RSEDDIRKISQELY
+877 RSEDDIRRISQELY

>member
-1 MAFLRFQI
+1 
-9 LHKEVGRRMAD
+9 MAD

-45 KLLGSEMKLVSS
+45 KVLGSEMKLVSS
-57 QFDKNDSSVQAL
+57 QFDKNDNSVQAL

-145 TVDATERLTQE
+145 TVDATERFTQE

-190 RIADLSGE
+190 RIAELSGE

-228 KLGSGLSAATVAM
+228 KLGSGLSAATVAV

-279 LTTAFETAGYSGEAA
+279 LTTAFEAAGYSGEAA
-294 QKSYTEFYK
+294 QESYTEFYK
-303 ILGDTDTAAE
+303 ILGDTDTATE

-332 NIAAGVCGTF
+332 NIAAGVCGTV

-422 ASREGQARMDE
+422 ASREGQAQMDE

-616 LISALPEI
+616 LVSALPEI
-624 ITAIVAAIPQII
+624 ITAVVAAIPQII

-650 IDAGVKLL
+650 IDAGMKLL
-658 ISLIQNLPQIITT
+658 VSLIQNLPQIITT

-679 VTSLVNSIVGN
+679 VASLVNAIVGN

-857 AAGRDTSGFASLI
+857 AAGRDMFGFASLI

>member
-1 MAFLRFQI
+1 
-9 LHKEVGRRMAD
+9 MAD

-45 KLLGSEMKLVSS
+45 KVLGSEMKLVSS

-107 TQNWQIQLNNA
+107 TQNWQVQLNNA

-145 TVDATERLTQE
+145 AVDATERLTQE

-279 LTTAFETAGYSGEAA
+279 LTTAFEAAGYSGEAA
-294 QKSYTEFYK
+294 QESYTEFYK
-303 ILGDTDTAAE
+303 ILGDTDTATE

-616 LISALPEI
+616 LVSALPEI
-624 ITAIVAAIPQII
+624 ITAVVAAIPQII

-650 IDAGVKLL
+650 IDAGMKLL
-658 ISLIQNLPQIITT
+658 VSLIQNLPQIITT

-679 VTSLVNSIVGN
+679 VASLVNAIVGN

-705 IKNLPQIIVS
+705 VKNLPQIIVS

-857 AAGRDTSGFASLI
+857 AAGRDMFGFASLI